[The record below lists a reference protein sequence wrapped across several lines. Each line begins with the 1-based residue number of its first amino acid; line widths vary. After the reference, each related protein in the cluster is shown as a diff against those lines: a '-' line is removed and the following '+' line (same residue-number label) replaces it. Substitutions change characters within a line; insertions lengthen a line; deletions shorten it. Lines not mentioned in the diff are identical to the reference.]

1 MSESLKD
8 RFYKQVECE
17 ESDGGIAITL
27 DGMTP
32 KSPAGRK
39 LIVPQ
44 TDLAEA
50 IALLKICAKLN
61 NTRVPGDPDK
71 IGTSKMKLPTVP
83 PPDQWAQ
90 VYAMS
95 STSPPDHNYF
105 EIWQSK
111 VTPNRYA
118 LGIRGTTHAK
128 GSILEDVRALAIP
141 ATDDNGNPYIQRPYK
156 FAADSRA
163 TIHIGF
169 SLGLMSIIDDIVT
182 QMEKCCRD
190 GATEWFIT
198 GHSQGAAVATLCRSY
213 LEYQPLNTEHELLY
227 KTYVFAQPKPGDT
240 YYGYDFENLTYDHNR
255 CKSMGF
261 RITNTYDW
269 VPEVP
274 LSIQR
279 LKDLSQPNILTVK
292 MPFKVKNKGV
302 NPILSVF
309 INILEKLN
317 ILTSLDYVGCGS
329 PIVLPGK
336 AGTNPDNS
344 DDFFWQHHTGMY
356 YKLLKKRFGI

>member
-1 MSESLKD
+1 MAL
-8 RFYKQVECE
+8 
-17 ESDGGIAITL
+17 
-27 DGMTP
+27 TP
-32 KSPAGRK
+32 GFN
-39 LIVPQ
+39 L
-44 TDLAEA
+44 TEA
-50 IALLKICAKLN
+50 IDLLEICSKLN

-71 IGTSKMKLPTVP
+71 IGTAKIDLPTVP
-83 PPDQWAQ
+83 SPDEWTS
-90 VYAMS
+90 VYAMP

-105 EIWQSK
+105 EIWRSK
-111 VTPNRYA
+111 ANPNRYA

-128 GSILEDVRALAIP
+128 GSIIEDVRALAIA
-141 ATDDNGNPYIQRPYK
+141 ATDNNGNQYIRRPYQ
-156 FAADSRA
+156 FAADHRA

-213 LEYQPLNTEHELLY
+213 LAYQPLNTAHNLTY

-240 YYGYDFENLTYDHNR
+240 YYGYDFEHLTYDYTR
-255 CKSMGF
+255 FSSMGF

-279 LKDLSQPNILTVK
+279 LKDLSRPNVLTVN
-292 MPFKVKNKGV
+292 MPFKIKTRGV
-302 NPILSVF
+302 NPLL
-309 INILEKLN
+309 NIFVNALEKLN
-317 ILTSLDYVGCGS
+317 VLTSLDYVGCGT
-329 PIVLPGK
+329 PIILSGES
-336 AGTNPDNS
+336 GENTDNPK
-344 DDFFWQHHTGMY
+344 DFFWQHHTGMY
-356 YKLLKKRFGI
+356 YKLLQKHFERTAHEVARVPERPVALVSVPGAHDLQAAVPTAESV